1 MNACEE
7 TYYLAPGDVIA
18 YAGTICRVLRVND
31 CSALVAI
38 PQPQR
43 TFTTLW
49 GKTVTIA
56 RPTKLEHISPD
67 SCVPIIERA
76 TP

>member
-1 MNACEE
+1 MISNF
-7 TYYLAPGDVIA
+7 YLAPGDVIA
-18 YAGTICRVLRVND
+18 YAGTICRVLSVND

-38 PQPQR
+38 PQPKR

-49 GKTVTIA
+49 GKTVTIQ
-56 RPTKLEHISPD
+56 PSPKLERISPD
-67 SCVPIIERA
+67 SCVPILERA

>member
-1 MNACEE
+1 MNATIDD
-7 TYYLAPGDVIA
+7 TYLHAGDVIA
-18 YAGTICRVLRVND
+18 YAGTICRVLRVTD

-38 PQPQR
+38 PRPAR

-49 GKTVTIA
+49 GKTVTIQ
-56 RPTKLEHISPD
+56 PSPKLEHISPD
-67 SCVPIIERA
+67 SCVPILERA